1 MASNSCVHIYIYAS
15 IYVTFE
21 FKIYTYPF
29 FFSVTLICLLVTV
42 SARDTSSGVLS
53 LLSSFLHPSLS
64 LSLSSIAKSCN
75 LLKVSSVKLKTGN
88 FTHGLLVSI

>member
-21 FKIYTYPF
+21 FKIYTYP

-88 FTHGLLVSI
+88 FTHRLLVSI